1 MRVFIENLWS
11 LVSENSEVRNENFE
25 PIFTVKGRDFFSI
38 SKKKSIYGRDGA
50 LLYTV
55 RNNLLDLLFYRVNV
69 TDADGKRVATV
80 KKSVFDLSK
89 KYKILNTEQQITVEG
104 SIFEKGIYIMRNGQE
119 IAHVTV
125 NSSVFSL
132 TRSDSYSLDA
142 DEKDI
147 PFLTALVIAI
157 DNLRDR
163 RRR

>member
-89 KYKILNTEQQITVEG
+89 NIRSLIQ
-104 SIFEKGIYIMRNGQE
+104 
-119 IAHVTV
+119 
-125 NSSVFSL
+125 SS
-132 TRSDSYSLDA
+132 
-142 DEKDI
+142 K
-147 PFLTALVIAI
+147 
-157 DNLRDR
+157 LR
-163 RRR
+163 

>member
-25 PIFTVKGRDFFSI
+25 PIFTVKGRVFFSI

-80 KKSVFDLSK
+80 KKSVFDFSK
-89 KYKILNTEQQITVEG
+89 RYKILNTEEQITVEG

-125 NSSVFSL
+125 NSVFSPS
-132 TRSDSYSLDA
+132 RSDSYSLDA